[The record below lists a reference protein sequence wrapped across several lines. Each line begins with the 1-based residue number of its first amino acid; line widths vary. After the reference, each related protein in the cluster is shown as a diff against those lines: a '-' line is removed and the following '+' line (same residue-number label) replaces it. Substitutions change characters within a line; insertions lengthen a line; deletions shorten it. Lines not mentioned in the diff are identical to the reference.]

1 MWKTT
6 PSKGEHIPHDN
17 RKWPPKK
24 EPRQEPQKTIVWW
37 PRPLFWIGFWGSR
50 GRPDPQSQGFLV
62 PIRKITRATDSRAP
76 RFGEVCPERCVER
89 RRETD
94 QEREEE
100 RQTKR
105 ERKKRSGPKK
115 KVTHSSARRGPAPAW
130 PVARC
135 NLVGT
140 EKPSI
145 PGLGGEGD
153 TP

>member
-1 MWKTT
+1 M
-6 PSKGEHIPHDN
+6 PGSGPGP
-17 RKWPPKK
+17 RSLGP
-24 EPRQEPQKTIVWW
+24 EPGPE
-37 PRPLFWIGFWGSR
+37 R
-50 GRPDPQSQGFLV
+50 GRETNQ
-62 PIRKITRATDSRAP
+62 
-76 RFGEVCPERCVER
+76 EREEE
-89 RRETD
+89 RETD

-105 ERKKRSGPKK
+105 ERNKRSGPKK

-140 EKPSI
+140 EKPNI